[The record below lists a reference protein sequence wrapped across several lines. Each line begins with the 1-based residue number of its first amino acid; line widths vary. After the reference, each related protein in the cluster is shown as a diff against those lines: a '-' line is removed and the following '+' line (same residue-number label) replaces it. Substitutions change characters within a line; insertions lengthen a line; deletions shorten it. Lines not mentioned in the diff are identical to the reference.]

1 MVNYEI
7 KSQLAKLLATEDIIV
22 ENKNVETAQFNV
34 ADRVLTLPR
43 WSFASDVVY
52 DLLVG
57 HEVGHALFTP
67 DDEWYLTSDIPQSIV
82 NVVEDARI
90 EKLMKRKYPGMSKT
104 FYNGYGELNDEDF
117 FELEDTDLN
126 TLNLADRANLY
137 FKGGSHM
144 IIDFTAEEKD
154 IVNVI
159 SKCETFDDVLKASEL
174 LFKYCQAE
182 RDKKKSEELE
192 QAPEIKLKGESG
204 SEKEEYGDLE
214 DLSEGLGK
222 DKDQQGE
229 GEPKGGDQSPDQHI
243 IDPNQPWDKH
253 SQNPQSHGKGPA
265 TGSDDI
271 EAITDEIFNEKV
283 SELNDSNMTNARD
296 NVYAQV
302 PQVNLEKF
310 IISNEQVTKELHD
323 HFTSVQY
330 DVNQMKYDA
339 ELIERGFVNS
349 DSYYNLKYV
358 DDEFNKFKKSAQ
370 KGVNY
375 LVKEFEMKK
384 SADAYARTAI
394 SKTGVLDTSKLHT
407 YKFNEDIF
415 KKINIVPDGKNH
427 GLIFI
432 LDWSGSMS
440 HVMQDTLKQLYNLMW
455 FCRKVSIPFEVYAF
469 TNEWNRSLRDY
480 TTGRIDSVD
489 PKPLYE
495 AREYIFRV
503 EDGFSLMNLFTS
515 KVNAKTLEHQLLNI
529 WRVANVFYNRSG
541 AYYTYPHKLC
551 LSGTPLNETL
561 LSLHKILP
569 QFQKDNKVDGYWGGI
584 DMLKD
589 IVFPFNFMVVI
600 ILTTKVSKHN
610 QR

>member
-34 ADRVLTLPR
+34 TDRVLTLPR
-43 WSFASDVVY
+43 WTFASDVVY

-137 FKGGSHM
+137 FKGGSHL

-204 SEKEEYGDLE
+204 SEREDYGDLE

-222 DKDQQGE
+222 EKGKSEE
-229 GEPKGGDQSPDQHI
+229 GEIKDGDQSPDQHI

-427 GLIFI
+427 GLIFS

-440 HVMQDTLKQLYNLMW
+440 RCMLNTMKQLFELVW
-455 FCRKVSIPFEVYAF
+455 FCQKVQIPFDVYAF
-469 TNEWNRSLRDY
+469 SNQYTNR
-480 TTGRIDSVD
+480 G
-489 PKPLYE
+489 
-495 AREYIFRV
+495 
-503 EDGFSLMNLFTS
+503 
-515 KVNAKTLEHQLLNI
+515 
-529 WRVANVFYNRSG
+529 
-541 AYYTYPHKLC
+541 YYSYSTQ
-551 LSGTPLNETL
+551 EE
-561 LSLHKILP
+561 
-569 QFQKDNKVDGYWGGI
+569 
-584 DMLKD
+584 LKC
-589 IVFPFNFMVVI
+589 F
-600 ILTTKVSKHN
+600 
-610 QR
+610 